1 MKVREVLDTNNG
13 DWIEVSEKEISEG
26 LTKDFAKLV
35 NGEVEE
41 ITIVQGSH
49 PCVLVNKNVA
59 IYSDANE
66 TENFVEYKEFYELLG
81 LPIPVKL
88 IIRDL

>member
-35 NGEVEE
+35 NGEVEK

-49 PCVLVNKNVA
+49 PYVLVNKNVA

>member
-49 PCVLVNKNVA
+49 PYVLVNKNVA

-66 TENFVEYKEFYELLG
+66 TEKFVEYKEFYELLG